1 MSVAMAPAEAPDR
14 RLLWTPMGVLLATN
28 TIPPGTERDF
38 LIQFFAPADVDAFL
52 AARTRH
58 ADHPAR

>member
-1 MSVAMAPAEAPDR
+1 MSVAMAPAEATDR
-14 RLLWTPMGVLLATN
+14 RLLWTPMAVLLATN
-28 TIPPGTERDF
+28 TVPLGTEWDF